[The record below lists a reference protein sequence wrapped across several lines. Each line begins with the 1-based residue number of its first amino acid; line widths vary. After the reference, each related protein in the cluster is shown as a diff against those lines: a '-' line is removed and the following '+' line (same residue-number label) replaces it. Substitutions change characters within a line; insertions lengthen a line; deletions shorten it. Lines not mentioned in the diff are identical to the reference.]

1 MSVLAKD
8 NRQLLY
14 IYSCESNFGKEML
27 AYAQSIDK
35 RIQAVNICNENISQT
50 IWLEIADMIGVRLS
64 ELFSPEHPDSPS
76 IGNVDNYIVSDWL
89 KIIKHNPGLLQRPIA
104 INCNKAISIKEKS
117 DMMIFSEELNNK
129 EEERVRW

>member
-14 IYSCESNFGKEML
+14 IYSCESSFGKEML

-35 RIQAVNICNENISQT
+35 RIQTIDICNENISQT
-50 IWLEIADMIGVRLS
+50 VWLEIADMIGVSLG
-64 ELFSPEHPDSPS
+64 ELFSPEHPNSP
-76 IGNVDNYIVSDWL
+76 NVGKAEDFLVSDWL

-117 DMMIFSEELNNK
+117 DMMIFSEELNN
-129 EEERVRW
+129 EEE